1 MCEKSPMQSNLDE
14 KTVEKYDIK
23 MHRINHV
30 HINIRFSTLGVK
42 VSVAFVKMFPLYL

>member
-1 MCEKSPMQSNLDE
+1 MCEKPPMQSNLDE
-14 KTVEKYDIK
+14 KAVEEYDIK

-30 HINIRFSTLGVK
+30 HINIRFSTLRAK